1 MSEFQD
7 RLAKLTPEQRKLL
20 ELLAKEKKASAS
32 TSAPGTPEPQ
42 PPAAA
47 PTIVE
52 DRWFSLE
59 PGVFPDKGDVRELYN
74 VVTTQLNASE
84 FGQHSIF
91 LNWGYVPNHEPSY
104 SQVTLPDIYLNKNPT
119 RLVLEVIA
127 DTKLGP
133 EDTVLDVACGRGGTV
148 SVLRKFFNV
157 GRVTGL
163 DLSTAAIAFCQ
174 QRHRYPDTHFVVG
187 DSENLPFEDASMSVV
202 TNLESSHCYP
212 NIRNFYRSV
221 FRVLRPGGHFC
232 YTDVLHSARLPELEA
247 ALQETGF
254 ELVRKRDITNNVL
267 LSCDDIARNHAR
279 IFEGNNSY
287 VMGNFL
293 AAPGSRIY
301 NEMKNGVQTYVL
313 YKLRKPDGTAR

>member
-1 MSEFQD
+1 MSQFKD
-7 RLAKLTPEQRKLL
+7 RLDNLTPEKRQLL
-20 ELLAKEKKASAS
+20 ELLAKQKKASAA
-32 TSAPGTPEPQ
+32 TSASTE
-42 PPAAA
+42 PAARAEQPA

-59 PGVFPDKGDVRELYN
+59 PGVFPEKGDVRELYN

-91 LNWGYVPNHEPSY
+91 LNWGYVPNHNPSY

-148 SVLRKFFNV
+148 SVFRKFFNV

-163 DLSTAAIAFCQ
+163 DLSTAAVEFCR
-174 QRHRYPDTHFVVG
+174 QRHRHPDTHFVAG
-187 DSENLPFEDASMSVV
+187 DSENLPFEDESMTVV

-212 NIRNFYRSV
+212 NIRNFYQGV
-221 FRVLRPGGHFC
+221 FRVLKPGGHFC
-232 YTDVLHSARLPELEA
+232 YTDVLHSSRVPALEA
-247 ALQETGF
+247 ALQEIGF
-254 ELVRKRDITNNVL
+254 EFVRKRDITSNVL

-279 IFEGNNSY
+279 IFEGNNTY

-313 YKLRKPDGTAR
+313 YKLRKPEGRK

>member
-1 MSEFQD
+1 MSRFQD
-7 RLAKLTPEQRKLL
+7 RLASLTPEKRKLL
-20 ELLAKEKKASAS
+20 ELLAKEKKA
-32 TSAPGTPEPQ
+32 G
-42 PPAAA
+42 AA
-47 PTIVE
+47 PPQAEDRPEAPAPTPAIVE

-91 LNWGYVPNHEPSY
+91 LNWGYVPNHNPSY
-104 SQVTLPDIYLNKNPT
+104 SQITLPDLYLNKNPT
-119 RLVLEVIA
+119 RLVLEVIG

-148 SVLRKFFNV
+148 SVFRTFFQV

-212 NIRNFYRSV
+212 NIRSFYRSV
-221 FRVLRPGGHFC
+221 FRVLKPGGHFC
-232 YTDVLHSARLPELEA
+232 YTDVLHSARVPELEA
-247 ALQETGF
+247 ALQEIGF
-254 ELVRKRDITNNVL
+254 ELVRKRDITSNVL

-279 IFEGNNSY
+279 IFEGNNAY

-313 YKLRKPDGTAR
+313 YKLRKPEGTGR